1 MAEPTASTAAA
12 FSLTAS
18 GLTVFGIITGLHPM
32 LLLAGLAGGWW
43 ALSYQSDPMPMVR
56 RITALSISS
65 LAAAWITPPAV
76 AATVGAGWLGPA
88 ATGDLLQFPG
98 AMIVGLLAHAA
109 LGPALMK
116 FTAKKI
122 EGAA

>member
-1 MAEPTASTAAA
+1 MPEPTSSTAAVGLSA
-12 FSLTAS
+12 G
-18 GLTVFGIITGLHPM
+18 GLTIFGIITGLHPM

-65 LAAAWITPPAV
+65 LAAAWLTPPAV
-76 AATVGAGWLGPA
+76 AATVGAGWLGPQ
-88 ATGDLLQFPG
+88 ATGELLQFPG
-98 AMIVGLLAHAA
+98 ALIVGLLAHSAI
-109 LGPALMK
+109 GPALMK